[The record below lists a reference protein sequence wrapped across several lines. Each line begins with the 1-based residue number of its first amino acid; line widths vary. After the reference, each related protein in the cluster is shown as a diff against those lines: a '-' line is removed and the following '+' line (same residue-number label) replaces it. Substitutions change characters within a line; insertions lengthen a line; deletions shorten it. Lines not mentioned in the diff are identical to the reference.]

1 MERLGEGAPRMQC
14 SGEWRSSRCRS
25 HGGNGWRA
33 VVNGRGEA
41 VDGTGGIRWWSCE
54 QRRCN
59 GEASDGLPLFSF
71 LPFPVTL
78 FYPIFSLEVE
88 VTMEIGGGLQ
98 TDCFRFITEARR
110 ERPVRPWGRTMVPRL

>member
-1 MERLGEGAPRMQC
+1 MERLGEEAPRMQC

-41 VDGTGGIRWWSCE
+41 MDGTGGMRWWSCE
-54 QRRCN
+54 QRRYN

-71 LPFPVTL
+71 VPLLSYFL
-78 FYPIFSLEVE
+78 SGS
-88 VTMEIGGGLQ
+88 GGDNGDWWWAANRLLQ
-98 TDCFRFITEARR
+98 VHNR
-110 ERPVRPWGRTMVPRL
+110 V